1 MKLKKFFE
9 DLLAKLE
16 YRPIQVFMRH
26 FQSAEMDLS
35 AIAVAYYLLVTA
47 FPLLVIAANIF
58 PYFHINVSD
67 CHLCKK
73 IFRKIFMNL
82 PHA

>member
-16 YRPIQVFMRH
+16 YRPSQVFMRH

-47 FPLLVIAANIF
+47 FPLLVIAAN
-58 PYFHINVSD
+58 
-67 CHLCKK
+67 
-73 IFRKIFMNL
+73 
-82 PHA
+82 

>member
-58 PYFHINVSD
+58 PYF
-67 CHLCKK
+67 
-73 IFRKIFMNL
+73 
-82 PHA
+82 